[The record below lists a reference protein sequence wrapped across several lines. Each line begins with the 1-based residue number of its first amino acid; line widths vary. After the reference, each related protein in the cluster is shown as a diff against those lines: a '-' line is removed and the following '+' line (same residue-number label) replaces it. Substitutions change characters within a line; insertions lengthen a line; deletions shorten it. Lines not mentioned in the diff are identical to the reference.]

1 MGDSGP
7 SKTPSHPSGDGNST
21 PTETWIRSGLEV
33 GNGCTR
39 SAATGEMY
47 AANDDWIQNAVR
59 FDNLQ
64 FSALT
69 TDVEPKFINTARW
82 RKKGS
87 RRAPTAPVLLCFWHE
102 NEES

>member
-1 MGDSGP
+1 
-7 SKTPSHPSGDGNST
+7 
-21 PTETWIRSGLEV
+21 
-33 GNGCTR
+33 
-39 SAATGEMY
+39 MY